1 METDCFVLYNI
12 QDLSI
17 VSIARNPFEDCSPE
31 HKSHKIKTKMLANVM
46 KASGLDD
53 EGDYL
58 KFVSNLWKLGTAR
71 NIALAEILPVT
82 ERPNEEDGV
91 VQDLNYRSVFFK
103 HFKTKFTQEEST
115 IRMTMDL
122 SDLDLNSQFSMSV
135 TENNGPSTFYISK
148 YGSPGKLLSS
158 HKVNINDFKNK
169 KEITITKII
178 KDERI
183 SIWAARNY

>member
-1 METDCFVLYNI
+1 METDCFVLYDTR
-12 QDLSI
+12 DLSI
-17 VSIARNPFEDCSPE
+17 VSISRNPFEDHALE
-31 HKSHKIKTKMLANVM
+31 HRSHKIKTKMLSNVM

-58 KFVSNLWKLGTAR
+58 KFVDNLWKLGSAR

-82 ERPNEEDGV
+82 ERPAEEDGV

-103 HFKTKFTQEEST
+103 HFKTIFIQEEDT
-115 IRMTMDL
+115 ISMTMDL
-122 SDLDLNSQFSMSV
+122 SDTELRSQFFMSV

-158 HKVNINDFKNK
+158 HKVNINDFKTK
-169 KEITITKII
+169 KEIIIPKII

>member
-1 METDCFVLYNI
+1 METDCFVLYDTR
-12 QDLSI
+12 DLSI
-17 VSIARNPFEDCSPE
+17 VSIARNPFEDHALE
-31 HKSHKIKTKMLANVM
+31 HRSHKIKTKMLANVM

-82 ERPNEEDGV
+82 ERPAEEDGV

-103 HFKTKFTQEEST
+103 HFKTTFTQEEST
-115 IRMTMDL
+115 IRMTIDLTDPDL
-122 SDLDLNSQFSMSV
+122 SSQFSMSV

-169 KEITITKII
+169 KEITIPKII